1 MLRASCIRSRGFKLA
16 ITSEVI
22 GKLGGGDVKE
32 VPVGQFSD
40 SDHVIH
46 SFTLD
51 KPSVVSA
58 TLTGLNEDGRGR
70 WAPPAP
76 SIEVRPPSG
85 GLWGET
91 RFGASLMVH
100 SSTSSV
106 PPESHTENARY
117 LSIST
122 VLPPGDYEIVIN
134 TQGSSR
140 TYTVDTATIVTTP
153 L

>member
-1 MLRASCIRSRGFKLA
+1 MA
-16 ITSEVI
+16 ITSEII

-32 VPVGQFSD
+32 VSVGQFSGTD
-40 SDHVIH
+40 LVIH

-58 TLTGLNEDGRGR
+58 ALTGLHETEGGTIK
-70 WAPPAP
+70 WTAPAP
-76 SIEVRPPSG
+76 TIEVRPPG
-85 GLWGET
+85 GGVWGET

-100 SSTSSV
+100 DSGINV
-106 PPESHTENARY
+106 PPESQTGNARY
-117 LSIST
+117 LSISA
-122 VLPPGDYEIVIN
+122 VLPPGGYEVVIN
-134 TQGSSR
+134 SQRSSR

>member
-1 MLRASCIRSRGFKLA
+1 MA
-16 ITSEVI
+16 ITSEII
-22 GKLGGGDVKE
+22 GKLGGGDIE
-32 VPVGQFSD
+32 TVPVGQFSD
-40 SDHVIH
+40 TDHVIH

-58 TLTGLNEDGRGR
+58 ALTGLNEEDGKSR
-70 WAPPAP
+70 WGPPAP

-85 GLWGET
+85 GVWGET

-100 SSTSSV
+100 SSTANV
-106 PPESHTENARY
+106 PPESESGNARY
-117 LSIST
+117 LSISA
-122 VLPPGDYEIVIN
+122 VLPPGGYEVVIN
-134 TQGSSR
+134 SQRSSR

>member
-1 MLRASCIRSRGFKLA
+1 MA
-16 ITSEVI
+16 ITSEII

-32 VPVGQFSD
+32 VSVGQFSGTD
-40 SDHVIH
+40 LVIH

-58 TLTGLNEDGRGR
+58 ALTGLHETEGGTIK
-70 WAPPAP
+70 WTAPAP
-76 SIEVRPPSG
+76 TIEVRPPG
-85 GLWGET
+85 GGVWGET

-100 SSTSSV
+100 DSGINV
-106 PPESHTENARY
+106 PPESQTGNARY
-117 LSIST
+117 LSISA
-122 VLPPGDYEIVIN
+122 VLPPGGYEIVTN
-134 TQGSSR
+134 SQRSSR

>member
-1 MLRASCIRSRGFKLA
+1 MA
-16 ITSEVI
+16 ITSEII

-32 VPVGQFSD
+32 VSVGQFSGTD
-40 SDHVIH
+40 LVIH

-58 TLTGLNEDGRGR
+58 ALTGIHRLGSPTAR
-70 WAPPAP
+70 WSPPAP
-76 SIEVRPPSG
+76 SIEVRPPG
-85 GLWGET
+85 GGVWGET

-100 SSTSSV
+100 DSTTNV
-106 PPESHTENARY
+106 PPGSQTGNARY
-117 LSIST
+117 LSISA
-122 VLPPGDYEIVIN
+122 VLPPGGYEIVIN
-134 TQGSSR
+134 SQRSSR